1 LTGVELSLFF
11 ATFFREMKNYT
22 DICRLFLE
30 KDYRVLR
37 ANPCVDQV
45 PWAPPKDKEVYIL
58 QGGTRMSVKR
68 ILLYLEENDLIPNVL
83 VEIESGSGEK
93 SCGVAMDFQSL
104 FDALT
109 SPGVPETT
117 LSTDS
122 RQCAAVPSVPQR
134 LDR

>member
-1 LTGVELSLFF
+1 MTGVELSLFF

-45 PWAPPKDKEVYIL
+45 PWAPPVDKEVFIF
-58 QGGTRMSVKR
+58 QEGTKRRVKR
-68 ILLYLEENDLIPNVL
+68 IFLSLEENDLLPNAL

-93 SCGVAMDFQSL
+93 SCSVAMDFQSL

-109 SPGVPETT
+109 GPRVPETT
-117 LSTDS
+117 SSTD
-122 RQCAAVPSVPQR
+122 
-134 LDR
+134 